1 MEVGKQT
8 CEGRLSIDG
17 SFENTILTRNV
28 DIKKGKCGTRFNFTS
43 EFNIRMLA
51 I

>member
-17 SFENTILTRNV
+17 SFENTMLTRNADMIANEGERV
-28 DIKKGKCGTRFNFTS
+28 
-43 EFNIRMLA
+43 
-51 I
+51 